1 MSNEGPCTFPRGY
14 NTQIAKIHSLYLKS
28 ASPEPLCQFQQN
40 LTRRTLGWRGLKFI
54 QIRIIQFSKRRES
67 FFLLIKR
74 YGINTALRKMCLL
87 TGTDFQVSDVAYGPL
102 VFFKE
107 CILNFNTF
115 FFNFSLGSNK
125 QLSFVALVVL
135 SSTVYGNLLKNIL
148 EFFSSQKFSCS

>member
-1 MSNEGPCTFPRGY
+1 MKR
-14 NTQIAKIHSLYLKS
+14 TQVYTNQDNSILKK
-28 ASPEPLCQFQQN
+28 E
-40 LTRRTLGWRGLKFI
+40 
-54 QIRIIQFSKRRES
+54 RI

-87 TGTDFQVSDVAYGPL
+87 IGTDFQVSDVANGPL
-102 VFFKE
+102 VFLKE

-135 SSTVYGNLLKNIL
+135 SSTAMGIY
-148 EFFSSQKFSCS
+148 